1 MKVTEGKKIY
11 FASDNHL
18 GIPDSRSSLIREKKF
33 VKWLDPIKV
42 DAHSIYVLGDLFDF
56 WFEYKTVVPKGFTRV
71 LGKIAEI
78 ADSGIPI
85 YFFTGNHDMW
95 VRDYFQLELGVKVI
109 TEPQQFKINEKSFL
123 IGHGDGLGPGDT
135 SYKLM
140 KKFITGNRF
149 FRWCFRWVHPD
160 IGVKL
165 GQFLSKEKKL
175 MSAKKEIGDV
185 ENQWLTQY
193 CRKKLETKYYDYFIF
208 GHSHIPV
215 ELNLNLESKYIN
227 LGDWIT
233 NFTYAE
239 FDGNKLSLKRCKD

>member
-18 GIPDSRSSLIREKKF
+18 GIPDTKSSLIREKKF
-33 VKWLDPIKV
+33 VKWLDLIKA
-42 DAHSIYVLGDLFDF
+42 DAHSIYLLGDLFDF

-95 VRDYFQLELGVKVI
+95 VRDYFQSELGVKVI
-109 TEPQQFKINEKSFL
+109 SKPQQFKINEKNFF

-140 KKFITGNRF
+140 KKFVTGNRF
-149 FRWCFRWVHPD
+149 FKWCFRLIHPD
-160 IGVKL
+160 IGIKL

-175 MSAKKEIGDV
+175 MSAKKDIGDV

-193 CRKKLETKYYDYFIF
+193 CRKKLETSQYDYFIF
-208 GHSHIPV
+208 GHSHIPLDV
-215 ELNLNLESKYIN
+215 ELSAESKYIN

-239 FDGNKLSLKRCKD
+239 FDGENLFLKKFD

>member
-18 GIPDSRSSLIREKKF
+18 GIPDTKSSLIREKKF
-33 VKWLDPIKV
+33 VKWLDLIKA
-42 DAHSIYVLGDLFDF
+42 DAHSIYLLGDLFDF

-71 LGKIAEI
+71 LGKIADI

-85 YFFTGNHDMW
+85 YFFTGYHDMW
-95 VRDYFQLELGVKVI
+95 VRDYFQSELGVKVI
-109 TEPQQFKINEKSFL
+109 SKPQQFKINEKNFF

-140 KKFITGNRF
+140 KKFVTGNRF
-149 FRWCFRWVHPD
+149 FMWCFRLIHPD
-160 IGVKL
+160 IGIKL

-175 MSAKKEIGDV
+175 MSAKKDIGDV

-193 CRKKLETKYYDYFIF
+193 CRKKLETSQYDYFIF
-208 GHSHIPV
+208 GHSHIPLEV
-215 ELNLNLESKYIN
+215 ELSAESKYIN

-239 FDGNKLSLKRCKD
+239 FDGENLFLKKFD

>member
-18 GIPDSRSSLIREKKF
+18 GIPDTKSSLIREKKF
-33 VKWLDPIKV
+33 VKWLDLIKA
-42 DAHSIYVLGDLFDF
+42 DAHSIYLLGDLFDF

-95 VRDYFQLELGVKVI
+95 VRDYFQSELGVKVI
-109 TEPQQFKINEKSFL
+109 SKPQQFKINEKNFF

-140 KKFITGNRF
+140 KKFVTGNRF
-149 FRWCFRWVHPD
+149 FMWCFRLIHPD
-160 IGVKL
+160 IGIKL

-175 MSAKKEIGDV
+175 MSAKKDIGDV

-193 CRKKLETKYYDYFIF
+193 CRKKLETSQYDYFIF
-208 GHSHIPV
+208 GHSHIPLEV
-215 ELNLNLESKYIN
+215 ELSAESKYIN

-239 FDGNKLSLKRCKD
+239 FDGENLFLKKFD

>member
-33 VKWLDPIKV
+33 VQWLDTIKI
-42 DAHSIYVLGDLFDF
+42 DAHSIYLLGDLFDF

-78 ADSGIPI
+78 TDSGIPI

-95 VRDYFQLELGVKVI
+95 VRDYFQLELGVKVV
-109 TEPQQFKINEKSFL
+109 TEPQQFEINEKSFF

-149 FRWCFRWVHPD
+149 FKWCFRWIHPD

-165 GQFLSKEKKL
+165 GQLLSKEKKL
-175 MSAKKEIGDV
+175 MSAKKDISDI

-193 CRKKLETKYYDYFIF
+193 CRKKLETKQYDYFIF
-208 GHSHIPV
+208 GHSHIPLDF
-215 ELNLNLESKYIN
+215 ELTPESKYIN

-239 FDGNKLSLKRCKD
+239 FNGENLSLQKFD

>member
-18 GIPDSRSSLIREKKF
+18 GIPDTKSSLIREKKF
-33 VKWLDPIKV
+33 VKWLDLIKA
-42 DAHSIYVLGDLFDF
+42 DAHSIYLLGDLFDF

-95 VRDYFQLELGVKVI
+95 VRDYFQSELGVKVI
-109 TEPQQFKINEKSFL
+109 SKPQQFKINEKNFF

-140 KKFITGNRF
+140 KKFVTGNRF
-149 FRWCFRWVHPD
+149 FMWCFRLIHPD
-160 IGVKL
+160 IGIKL

-175 MSAKKEIGDV
+175 MSAKKDIGDV

-193 CRKKLETKYYDYFIF
+193 CRKKLETKQYDYFIF
-208 GHSHIPV
+208 GHSHIPLEV
-215 ELNLNLESKYIN
+215 ELSAESKYIN

-239 FDGNKLSLKRCKD
+239 FDGENLFLKKFD

>member
-18 GIPDSRSSLIREKKF
+18 GIPDTKSSLIREKKF
-33 VKWLDPIKV
+33 VKWLDLIKA
-42 DAHSIYVLGDLFDF
+42 DAHSIYLLGDLFDF

-95 VRDYFQLELGVKVI
+95 VRDYFQSELGVKVI
-109 TEPQQFKINEKSFL
+109 SKPQQFKINEKNFF

-140 KKFITGNRF
+140 KKFVTGNRF
-149 FRWCFRWVHPD
+149 FMWCFRLIHPD
-160 IGVKL
+160 IGIKL
-165 GQFLSKEKKL
+165 GLFLSKEKKL
-175 MSAKKEIGDV
+175 MSAKKDIGDV

-193 CRKKLETKYYDYFIF
+193 CRKKLETSQYDYFIF
-208 GHSHIPV
+208 GHSHIPLEV
-215 ELNLNLESKYIN
+215 ELSAESKYIN

-239 FDGNKLSLKRCKD
+239 FDGENLFLKKFD